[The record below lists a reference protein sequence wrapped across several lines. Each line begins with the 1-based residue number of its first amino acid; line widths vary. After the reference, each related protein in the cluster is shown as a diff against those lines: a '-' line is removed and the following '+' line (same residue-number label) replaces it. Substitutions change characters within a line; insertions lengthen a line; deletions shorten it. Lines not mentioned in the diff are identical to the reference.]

1 MYERLTRR
9 MSDGTAVFAE
19 KSKSFYSAQI
29 YEEAREKN
37 RQILERLCDLE
48 DKIEQG
54 KILELPCA
62 VGDIVYA
69 PHCCWTTIDRTIV
82 PYQITNITITQNKKG
97 EWTKK
102 YRAMEVKNGKTIDWQ
117 LNFAFDEIGKTVF
130 LAPEEAHN
138 KLKELENEQ
147 R

>member
-1 MYERLTRR
+1 MYERLTKWEVEGCASVNGCSPIDKD
-9 MSDGTAVFAE
+9 MANAID
-19 KSKSFYSAQI
+19 
-29 YEEAREKN
+29 
-37 RQILERLCDLE
+37 RLCDLE

-54 KILELPCA
+54 KIVELPCK

-69 PHCCWTTIDRTIV
+69 PHWCWTTIDRTIV

-130 LAPEEAHN
+130 LTPEEAN
-138 KLKELENEQ
+138 KKLKELGK
-147 R
+147 